1 MYVANKE
8 KIIAKEHEL
17 LRVLSF
23 DVELDLPHKYLLN
36 IARYL
41 SLSFTCILWL
51 SVVIMALSVGASGI
65 TPLAPSSLTFP
76 PADT

>member
-1 MYVANKE
+1 MIQSLYLILIRFVPFLLDHLLSQLNQQTTIYAQMYVANKE

-36 IARYL
+36 IAR
-41 SLSFTCILWL
+41 
-51 SVVIMALSVGASGI
+51 
-65 TPLAPSSLTFP
+65 
-76 PADT
+76 